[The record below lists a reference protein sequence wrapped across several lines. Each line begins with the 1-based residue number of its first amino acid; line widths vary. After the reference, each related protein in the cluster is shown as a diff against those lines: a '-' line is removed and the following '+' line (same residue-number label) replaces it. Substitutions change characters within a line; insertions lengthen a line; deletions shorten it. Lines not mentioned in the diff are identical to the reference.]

1 MVAERDDRQ
10 DKALSYET
18 SVEKL
23 VCEIL
28 TSSNYFAFVLCRAS
42 LSDTSECNKEERL
55 GT

>member
-1 MVAERDDRQ
+1 MVAEIDDRQ

-28 TSSNYFAFVLCRAS
+28 TSSEFFVFVLCRAS
-42 LSDTSECNKEERL
+42 L
-55 GT
+55 